1 MQFAV
6 EPFLSFSFFRSKK
19 GKIWNNYSR
28 STWSSS
34 CTLDVINKERER
46 VYKTISFLSF
56 SLPFFVL
63 FFSSSFRSCH
73 KTCYSIPTQTLW
85 PYTYSS
91 ARLQNKKK
99 SSQFFFLFCLIVGM
113 RDFNAQ
119 KKCTCLKR
127 RKRIIV
133 RDGSSWRR
141 ERAAAG
147 FECGC
152 ERAVGRFP
160 TAANVCANQILNFPL
175 FALAAI
181 FGFLFEKERKG
192 PLCAAQF
199 LRVNQFPFS
208 FCHCGRICV

>member
-28 STWSSS
+28 SSWSSS

-99 SSQFFFLFCLIVGM
+99 APNFFFYFVWSLGWEILTL
-113 RDFNAQ
+113 
-119 KKCTCLKR
+119 KKMY
-127 RKRIIV
+127 
-133 RDGSSWRR
+133 
-141 ERAAAG
+141 
-147 FECGC
+147 
-152 ERAVGRFP
+152 
-160 TAANVCANQILNFPL
+160 
-175 FALAAI
+175 
-181 FGFLFEKERKG
+181 LFEKEKKNCSQRRIELKAWKGSSRIWMRMWARDWSISNRGECMRK
-192 PLCAAQF
+192 P
-199 LRVNQFPFS
+199 NIEFS
-208 FCHCGRICV
+208 LICTGSNFWISFW